1 MCWLSRAESG
11 ACTAQSEVSEVA
23 VIWPALIAHADWGT
37 DSRKRQVA
45 VARVRRASGN
55 SHAHARYAAAAG
67 ITTFPALLEA
77 LGTPPWH
84 HFHVV
89 AAQPSEITLHQPFY
103 PMRPGASRREHLHLD
118 E

>member
-55 SHAHARYAAAAG
+55 SHAHARYAVESLRRPMGLSSSASSG
-67 ITTFPALLEA
+67 RLLT
-77 LGTPPWH
+77 LG
-84 HFHVV
+84 
-89 AAQPSEITLHQPFY
+89 
-103 PMRPGASRREHLHLD
+103 RP
-118 E
+118 